1 MRAVLLFLSIL
12 VGAAC
17 APFRPAP
24 VPPPTTPQSYANLQG
39 SWEAPIRWW
48 EAWNATELT
57 LVMERAL
64 AHGYDVRIARARLA
78 QAQAAA
84 RKARAALF
92 PSVDAELAPERRIS
106 GGTGLA
112 TTNDPL
118 WGLTGLASYEVDLW
132 GRIDAQT
139 QVADLAVVQS
149 EEAVRTATMTV
160 AAETATAWVEMVAA
174 RAQARILHQQ
184 IHEQEALLAA
194 LTERYRAGT
203 ASLVDLETQRKA
215 LAETRAALP
224 ALTATERARQAQL
237 AVLCALPEAELASTH
252 SALPA
257 PWPLPRAG
265 LPADL
270 LEARPDIRATAAQA
284 ASTGLDVARA
294 KADLLPQIT
303 LTGRLS
309 ASGPSLGG
317 IFDTW
322 LVRLAAG
329 LAAPILDGGRRLAE
343 VDRAKAAQEE
353 AILAYGQTVAKAVAE
368 ADTALAELKAA
379 VDSWER
385 TRERFE
391 AAQRLLAATMERFL
405 HGMAEYP
412 DVSAARTQAD
422 SLKRARIAQHATVLA
437 RQIALVRALGRGWQ
451 HLFPREI
458 DSP

>member
-1 MRAVLLFLSIL
+1 
-12 VGAAC
+12 
-17 APFRPAP
+17 
-24 VPPPTTPQSYANLQG
+24 
-39 SWEAPIRWW
+39 
-48 EAWNATELT
+48 
-57 LVMERAL
+57 
-64 AHGYDVRIARARLA
+64 
-78 QAQAAA
+78 
-84 RKARAALF
+84 
-92 PSVDAELAPERRIS
+92 
-106 GGTGLA
+106 
-112 TTNDPL
+112 
-118 WGLTGLASYEVDLW
+118 
-132 GRIDAQT
+132 
-139 QVADLAVVQS
+139 
-149 EEAVRTATMTV
+149 
-160 AAETATAWVEMVAA
+160 
-174 RAQARILHQQ
+174 
-184 IHEQEALLAA
+184 
-194 LTERYRAGT
+194 
-203 ASLVDLETQRKA
+203 
-215 LAETRAALP
+215 
-224 ALTATERARQAQL
+224 
-237 AVLCALPEAELASTH
+237 
-252 SALPA
+252 
-257 PWPLPRAG
+257 

-329 LAAPILDGGRRLAE
+329 LAAPILDGGRRMAE

-353 AILAYGQTVAKAVAE
+353 AILTYGQTVAKAVAE

-391 AAQRLLAATMERFL
+391 AAQRLLAATMERFA
-405 HGMAEYP
+405 HGMTEYP

-422 SLKRARIAQHATVLA
+422 NLKRALISQHATVLA

-451 HLFPREI
+451 HLFAQEI